1 MITSDVKREY
11 LHIIKN
17 SNTTQQSIYSRDDN
31 NNQIDKTKI
40 KKVNKA
46 LIRFFVYCGILFSVV
61 DSSFFIDF
69 TKSLFYEYKPPK
81 RTTLSTR
88 YLNSEIAD
96 ITLKIEE
103 ELHHSTNL
111 TLG

>member
-1 MITSDVKREY
+1 MVTSDIKKEY
-11 LHIIKN
+11 LYIIKN
-17 SNTTQQSIYSRDDN
+17 SNTTQQSIYSRNDN
-31 NNQIDKTKI
+31 NNQINETKI
-40 KKVNKA
+40 EKVNKV
-46 LIRFFVYCGILFSVV
+46 LICFFIYYGISFSVI
-61 DSSFFIDF
+61 DSPFFIDF
-69 TKSLFYEYKPPK
+69 TKSLFYWYKPPK

-111 TLG
+111 TLS